1 MSRDTRNQ
9 DGTYDERDSDGR
21 AGSPRGS
28 RSNGGRGPSD
38 PGMRRPG
45 SNGGSGGNGMIRRP
59 YGPSGAG
66 SRGGSRGGDY
76 PPSSGSRGYADD
88 DDYSDEY
95 DQPSRRSRADYRNGP
110 PPGRDRG
117 YDDEARSTSRDEIL
131 PLELFS
137 IQSPRH
143 REYIVFGH
151 HCSEANA

>member
-21 AGSPRGS
+21 AGPPRGS

-76 PPSSGSRGYADD
+76 PPSSDSRGYADD
-88 DDYSDEY
+88 DDYSDEQ
-95 DQPSRRSRADYRNGP
+95 DQPSRRSRADYRKPTTNHP
-110 PPGRDRG
+110 PVDVAAH
-117 YDDEARSTSRDEIL
+117 ARMMAIARR
-131 PLELFS
+131 
-137 IQSPRH
+137 RH
-143 REYIVFGH
+143 
-151 HCSEANA
+151 APNAVASATWRAICRAS

>member
-9 DGTYDERDSDGR
+9 DGTYDGRESDGR
-21 AGSPRGS
+21 AGPPRGS

-45 SNGGSGGNGMIRRP
+45 SNGGSGGNGMVRRP

-76 PPSSGSRGYADD
+76 PPSVFMAMATMMTIRCD
-88 DDYSDEY
+88 

-110 PPGRDRG
+110 PPGRTRG
-117 YDDEARSTSRDEIL
+117 YDDEPSTRGR
-131 PLELFS
+131 PLT
-137 IQSPRH
+137 R
-143 REYIVFGH
+143 G
-151 HCSEANA
+151 